1 MPTAMGYF
9 EGLESIATAVQY
21 DGSVYTAYRMQDWI
35 DGDIA
40 PDPEDQL
47 QDNSTELYIYGTIIT
62 ISATDWLVNTIE
74 GDWYVF
80 GDESWAEMQEW
91 VGEDEAA

>member
-1 MPTAMGYF
+1 MTAAMGYF
-9 EGLESIATAVQY
+9 EGLETTAIAVQY
-21 DGSVYTAYRMQDWI
+21 DGSVYTAYLMQAWI
-35 DGDIA
+35 EGDIA
-40 PDPEDQL
+40 PEPEEQL
-47 QDNSTELYIYGTIIT
+47 QNNTTQLCIYGTIIE
-62 ISATDWLVNTIE
+62 ISPTDWLVNTIE